1 MIDRKKLLNT
11 ERVSQ
16 NTLSRYIDMIGD
28 HALQFL
34 VLGGVVLFIFYPLFC
49 VFLRSFHSADGFT
62 FSQYAKVITEESTA
76 LWRSVFVGSF
86 TSVLCTILSV
96 VFSLFISTRRG
107 WQKIIF
113 TALLIVI
120 MVSPPF
126 VSSIAYIQLY
136 GRRGWI
142 TYNLLHLNI
151 MPYNQWGI
159 IAMQTISFVPI
170 NTLMLNG
177 LLAKIDRSV
186 INSAR
191 DLGAKAKD
199 ILKDVVL
206 PALKPGIIVCL
217 LLTFVRSL
225 ADYGTPAII
234 GGRFRTLA
242 SQIYIQFMGAGNID
256 KAAAMNM
263 FLLVPSLIL
272 FFIYRHFM
280 KKMNSNSSS
289 RRQDAHLNLPL
300 HKSGV
305 IGWLIMGIGLLYSL
319 IMTLQYSSIFL
330 SAINRTGSKIFS
342 FTTEYIEKVFTYNAS
357 TLYRS
362 LLYAFIVSIIGSLFA
377 VIFSY
382 YVERR
387 KVRFGSVF
395 DCIATLPYMIPG
407 TCFGIGFIL
416 AFNSAP
422 LKITGTALILIINML
437 FKQLPTTTK
446 MCAASLSQIHV
457 AQENSARD
465 LGAGRLAVIKDVILP
480 GMRPAMLTCFIYNF
494 TSSMTTAGAIL
505 FLVAPKTLLAVFKLF
520 DATYTGEYGVASVI
534 ASLIIIVV
542 LLVEGLV
549 FLLTSYLEK
558 HNVSGTRTYQK
569 ELW

>member
-1 MIDRKKLLNT
+1 MDW
-11 ERVSQ
+11 
-16 NTLSRYIDMIGD
+16 IGD
-28 HALQFL
+28 HALQLF
-34 VLGGVVLFIFYPLFC
+34 VLGSVVLFIFYPLFC
-49 VFLRSFHSADGFT
+49 VFLRSFHSVDGFT
-62 FSQYAKVITEESTA
+62 ISQYAKVITDESTA
-76 LWRSVFVGSF
+76 LWRSVFVGSI

-96 VFSLFISTRRG
+96 VFALFISTRRG
-107 WQKIIF
+107 WQKYLF
-113 TALLIVI
+113 MALLIVI

-126 VSSIAYIQLY
+126 VSSLSYIQLY

-170 NTLMLNG
+170 NTLLLNG

-191 DLGAKAKD
+191 DLGARAKD
-199 ILKDVVL
+199 ILKDIII
-206 PALKPGIIVCL
+206 PSLKPGIIVCL

-242 SQIYIQFMGAGNID
+242 TQIYIQFMGAGDID

-272 FFIYRHFM
+272 FFIYRHYM
-280 KKMNSNSSS
+280 KKMNSSSARS
-289 RRQDAHLNLPL
+289 QDAQINIPL
-300 HKSGV
+300 SKGGI
-305 IGWLIMGIGLLYSL
+305 IGWLIIGASLLYSL
-319 IMTLQYSSIFL
+319 IMTLQYASIFL
-330 SAINRTGSKIFS
+330 SAVNRTGSKIFS

-377 VIFSY
+377 IIFSY
-382 YVERR
+382 YIERR
-387 KVRFGSVF
+387 KVRFNSVF
-395 DCIATLPYMIPG
+395 DCIVTLPYMIPG
-407 TCFGIGFIL
+407 TCFGIGYIL
-416 AFNSAP
+416 AFNHGP
-422 LKITGTALILIINML
+422 LKMTGTALILIINML

-446 MCAASLSQIHV
+446 MCAASLSQINI

-520 DATYTGEYGVASVI
+520 DATYTGEYGVAAVI

>member
-1 MIDRKKLLNT
+1 MDW
-11 ERVSQ
+11 
-16 NTLSRYIDMIGD
+16 IGD
-28 HALQFL
+28 HALQLF
-34 VLGGVVLFIFYPLFC
+34 VLGSVFLFIFYPLFC

-62 FSQYAKVITEESTA
+62 LSQYAKVISDESTA
-76 LWRSVFVGSF
+76 LWRSVFVGSI

-96 VFSLFISTRRG
+96 VFALFISTRKG
-107 WQKIIF
+107 WQKYLF
-113 TALLIVI
+113 MALLIVI

-126 VSSIAYIQLY
+126 VSSLSYIQLY

-142 TYNLLHLNI
+142 TYHLLHLNI

-170 NTLMLNG
+170 NTLLLNG

-191 DLGAKAKD
+191 DLGARAKD
-199 ILKDVVL
+199 ILKDIVI
-206 PALKPGIIVCL
+206 PSLKPGIIVCL

-242 SQIYIQFMGAGNID
+242 TQIYIQFMGAGDID

-272 FFIYRHFM
+272 FFIYRHYM
-280 KKMNSNSSS
+280 KKMNSSSARS
-289 RRQDAHLNLPL
+289 QDAQINLPL
-300 HKSGV
+300 SKGGV
-305 IGWLIMGIGLLYSL
+305 IGWLIIGASLLYSL
-319 IMTLQYSSIFL
+319 IMTLQYASIFL
-330 SAINRTGSKIFS
+330 SAVNRTGSKVFS

-377 VIFSY
+377 IIFSY
-382 YVERR
+382 YIERR
-387 KVRFGSVF
+387 KVRFNSVF
-395 DCIATLPYMIPG
+395 DCIVTLPYMIPG
-407 TCFGIGFIL
+407 TCFGIGYIL
-416 AFNSAP
+416 AFNHGP
-422 LKITGTALILIINML
+422 LKMTGTALILIINML

-446 MCAASLSQIHV
+446 MCAASLSQINV

-520 DATYTGEYGVASVI
+520 DATYTGEYGVAAVI